1 MSFGRSSRAAARTA
15 AVWAMCLCAPGA
27 WAAGAG
33 GHWVEAWYSPPFPT
47 TAVWGCNQQRTF
59 SHQSVRQV
67 VRLEAGGNRVRV
79 RLTNE
84 LGLSPVRFGEVTIA
98 ASSPNGVLQ
107 PGTLHVLTFG
117 GKRGGVLPIGKAW
130 LSDPINMTVHRFE
143 NLAISVYYPSGA
155 APAGHLENLWVS
167 PSGNH
172 VTEAVWP
179 QGGRPQAPE
188 LASGVEVSTAHPHPV
203 LVAFGDSITEGFCST
218 PGTHRGYP
226 QQLARLLAAHSADR
240 RWVVINSGI
249 SGNRLLHDGAGP
261 KALARFKRDALDIP
275 GVRAIVLLEGINDIG
290 WAYDPRGDTGPL
302 PASAIIGAY
311 RDLIGQAHARGIKI
325 YLGTLT
331 PYMGSTY
338 EHPEGEKVRE
348 QVNAWIRRG
357 RGFDGVIHFD
367 GALRDPQHPHHYR
380 GVDQC
385 GDDLH
390 PNDAGYHLMAETVYK
405 ELFAPGKALA
415 EAAIAR
421 PRG

>member
-1 MSFGRSSRAAARTA
+1 MNAGRWGRAAIHA
-15 AVWAMCLCAPGA
+15 AAALAVSLGAPAA
-27 WAAGAG
+27 WAAG
-33 GHWVEAWYSPPFPT
+33 HWSEAWYSPPFPT

-67 VRLEAGGNRVRV
+67 VQLQAGGDRVRV

-98 ASSPNGVLQ
+98 ASSPNGVLRK
-107 PGTLHVLTFG
+107 GTVRVLTFG
-117 GKRGGVLPIGKAW
+117 GKQDGRIPVGKAW
-130 LSDPINMTVHRFE
+130 VSDPVAMRVHRFE
-143 NLAISVYYPSGA
+143 NIAISVYYPSGA

-167 PSGNH
+167 PPGNH
-172 VTEAVWP
+172 VSEAVWSD
-179 QGGRPQAPE
+179 GGRPQAPE
-188 LASGVEVSTAHPHPV
+188 LASGVEVSGPHPRPV

-218 PGTHRGYP
+218 PGTHRDYP
-226 QQLARLLAAHSADR
+226 AQLERLLAQHAGVRH
-240 RWVVINSGI
+240 WVVINSGI

-311 RDLIGQAHARGIKI
+311 RTLIRRAHAQGIKI

-331 PYMGSTY
+331 PYLGSTY
-338 EHPEGEKVRE
+338 EHPLGERVRQ
-348 QVNAWIRRG
+348 QVNAWIRNG

-367 GALRDPQHPHHYR
+367 GALRDPRHPHHYR
-380 GVDQC
+380 GADQC

-390 PNDAGYHLMAETVYK
+390 PNDAGYRLMAETVYRD
-405 ELFAPGKALA
+405 LFAPGKPLA
-415 EAAIAR
+415 RAATASAQR
-421 PRG
+421 